1 MSLTRTQ
8 MYIVSGLLVIMTL
21 AVILASVFLFG
32 NKATPTATSAPT
44 ANASARLT
52 VTPVVLPS
60 LALPT
65 PTPRVPRPGEVL
77 SALTS
82 SAVPTPSAG
91 QIQVKN
97 FWVTTQTTIKDIKI
111 TASSTARVF
120 PNPTLTQTYN
130 CTVVM
135 YAGIQMTDF
144 TEKNIAVNSVDT
156 VTITLPAAKILG
168 AEGETIYSSET
179 SVFNCVLE
187 KEDCTAACI
196 GIGLQEKNET
206 RKQAEIEARRV
217 AQDTAIKQ
225 GLLNRALEEVKK
237 NFEALLK
244 RLDFKEIIFKT

>member
-1 MSLTRTQ
+1 MNLTRTQ
-8 MYIVSGLLVIMTL
+8 IYIVSGLLVTMTV

-32 NKATPTATSAPT
+32 NRTPIATPTAVAAAPK
-44 ANASARLT
+44 LT
-52 VTPVVLPS
+52 VTPVIVPS

-65 PTPRVPRPGEVL
+65 PTPRLPRPGEVL

-120 PNPTLTQTYN
+120 PNPTLTHTYN
-130 CTVVM
+130 CTVVL

-144 TEKNIAVNSVDT
+144 TEKNITVNSADT
-156 VTITLPAAKILG
+156 VTIALPAAKILG
-168 AEGETIYSSET
+168 AEGETAYSAQT
-179 SVFNCVLE
+179 NVFNCVLE

-196 GIGLQEKNET
+196 GIGLQEKNEI
-206 RKQAEIEARRV
+206 RNQAEVEARRV
-217 AQDTAIKQ
+217 AQTTAINQ
-225 GLLNRALEEVKK
+225 GLFDRALAEVKK